1 AFCHGWHA
9 AWNARNRVERM
20 TQRHLE
26 VAIGRLI
33 TDEDA
38 RRSLRESPAAFVL
51 ELRASGLAFSPAE
64 EAALL
69 AIDSRACERFARSL
83 DPRVQKVS
91 LLPPTRPVAKSSP
104 HAVTSAGVRRGRPRG

>member
-1 AFCHGWHA
+1 
-9 AWNARNRVERM
+9 M

-26 VAIGRLI
+26 VAIGRLL

-38 RRSLRESPAAFVL
+38 RRMLRESPAAFVV
-51 ELRASGLAFSPAE
+51 ELKTAGLAFSAVE

-69 AIDSRACERFARSL
+69 TIDARACERFARTL

-91 LLPPTRPVAKSSP
+91 LLPHPRVRP
-104 HAVTSAGVRRGRPRG
+104 GRPRG

>member
-1 AFCHGWHA
+1 V
-9 AWNARNRVERM
+9 ARGLEFQIAYAM
-20 TQRHLE
+20 TQRNLE
-26 VAIGRLI
+26 VAIGRLV

-38 RRSLRESPAAFVL
+38 RRSLRESPAGFVL

-69 AIDSRACERFARSL
+69 AIDTGACERFARTL

-91 LLPPTRPVAKSSP
+91 LLPTARVRPGRTR
-104 HAVTSAGVRRGRPRG
+104 G